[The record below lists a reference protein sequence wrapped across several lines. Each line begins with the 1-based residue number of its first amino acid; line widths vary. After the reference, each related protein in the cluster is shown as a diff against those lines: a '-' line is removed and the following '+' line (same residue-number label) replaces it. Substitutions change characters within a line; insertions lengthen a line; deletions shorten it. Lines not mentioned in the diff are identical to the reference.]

1 MPIRSKTSPIL
12 PSSSLFSS
20 NTPNSTTNWPPSST
34 ARRHALNV
42 PSRTSRYSNRNR
54 SAVQRNVNFFKGWF
68 WFLISGYLFFV
79 AVLIFFSSHTKK
91 IFFIFD
97 FFSFFLVILKQIWTK
112 RMRGVARD
120 SAMPTYD
127 YHSFENS
134 KRPRVTEN
142 AQVRAVS
149 SEAVTKKK
157 KVNDYASEAL
167 SDLRRAM
174 KKSLPNRWVPEFFL
188 FPCLIFFIL
197 FSFILEIEQLSKSVC
212 RPSFPAFSRAKN
224 I

>member
-1 MPIRSKTSPIL
+1 
-12 PSSSLFSS
+12 
-20 NTPNSTTNWPPSST
+20 
-34 ARRHALNV
+34 
-42 PSRTSRYSNRNR
+42 
-54 SAVQRNVNFFKGWF
+54 
-68 WFLISGYLFFV
+68 
-79 AVLIFFSSHTKK
+79 
-91 IFFIFD
+91 
-97 FFSFFLVILKQIWTK
+97 
-112 RMRGVARD
+112 MRGVARD

-127 YHSFENS
+127 YHNFENS

-157 KVNDYASEAL
+157 KVNDYASQAL

-174 KKSLPNRWVPEFFL
+174 KKSLPNRYPNL
-188 FPCLIFFIL
+188 
-197 FSFILEIEQLSKSVC
+197 SVC